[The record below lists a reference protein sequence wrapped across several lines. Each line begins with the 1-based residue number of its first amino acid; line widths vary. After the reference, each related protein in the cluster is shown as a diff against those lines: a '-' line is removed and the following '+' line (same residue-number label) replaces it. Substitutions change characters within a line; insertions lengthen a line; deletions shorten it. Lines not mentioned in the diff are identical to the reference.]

1 MLPHGW
7 EWVIIIIAAFLLFGP
22 KKLPEL
28 AKSVGQAIREFKK
41 SMHTAGE
48 EDETNKPVNEASR
61 DAK

>member
-41 SMHTAGE
+41 NLSQTGDEDDAG
-48 EDETNKPVNEASR
+48 KPASDAPREAQ
-61 DAK
+61 